1 MTTVIESPL
10 APSAKTRG
18 IGVRSVFRAEWR
30 KLVAQLSTRVL
41 ALVCLLG
48 PIAYVVVLKT
58 QSGVPTDALLGVWAH
73 SSGFSVVFV
82 LLVFAGSWGFPVLA
96 GVAAGDSFAS
106 ESRYGTWK
114 TVLTRS
120 CTRRELFIGKVL
132 AVAALAEALVVL
144 LAFSS
149 IVSSLLLV
157 GHQPAVGVSGN
168 VMSAGHAMLAVL
180 ASWLWVMV
188 PVLAFT
194 ALAVLFS
201 VATSSG
207 IAGVLGPVLVGFAMQ
222 LLALVGGS
230 TWAHFLLVGSAF
242 DGWHAFISDHPYYRP
257 LLVSAA
263 VSVGWTV
270 ASLAAAWLILRR
282 REFDGAGDARPTDW
296 SRLLRVVVGS
306 IAALVLVA
314 YACTWGPTGITEQRL
329 ENSVNATFGRLTVYQ
344 QQLLGRVVPANASL
358 KSFVSCIRRGHT
370 SRGPGDDWACSLQI
384 YAPNAAGSNITQF
397 HVNYEVAVQS
407 NGCYRAEGP
416 PAFIG
421 QRTMT
426 VAGGREVVNPLF
438 IFYGCFDTL

>member
-1 MTTVIESPL
+1 VTALIESPP
-10 APSAKTRG
+10 ASTRADG
-18 IGVRSVFRAEWR
+18 VGVRSVFRAEWR
-30 KLVAQLSTRVL
+30 KLTAQLSTRVL

-106 ESRYGTWK
+106 ESRHGTWK

-120 CTRRELFIGKVL
+120 CTRRELFVGKVL
-132 AVAALAEALVVL
+132 AVTALTEALVVL
-144 LAFSS
+144 LAFSTV
-149 IVSSLLLV
+149 VSSVLIV

-168 VMSAGHAMLAVL
+168 VMSASHALFAVL
-180 ASWLWVMV
+180 VSWLWEMV

-194 ALAVLFS
+194 GLAVLFS
-201 VATSSG
+201 VATASG
-207 IAGVLGPVLVGFAMQ
+207 IAGVLGPVLVGYSMQ

-230 TWAHFLLVGSAF
+230 KWAHFLLVGSAF
-242 DGWHAFISDHPYYRP
+242 DGWHTFASAHPYYRQ

-263 VSVGWTV
+263 VSIGWTV
-270 ASLAAAWLILRR
+270 ATLGAAWLILRR
-282 REFDGAGDARPTDW
+282 REFDSSGESRATDW
-296 SRLLRVVVGS
+296 PRLLRGVVVS
-306 IAALVLVA
+306 IAALVLA
-314 YACTWGPTGITEQRL
+314 AFACTWGPTGITEQRL
-329 ENSVNATFGRLTVYQ
+329 ENSIDRTFGNLTIYQ
-344 QQLLGRVVPANASL
+344 QQLLGRAVPPHASL
-358 KSFVSCIRRGHT
+358 RSFTSCLRRGHA

-384 YAPNAAGSNITQF
+384 FAPNSAGSNITQF
-397 HVNYEVAVQS
+397 HVTYEVEVQS

-421 QRTMT
+421 QRTLA

-438 IFYGCFDTL
+438 IMYGCFNTL

>member
-1 MTTVIESPL
+1 MTTHIESPT
-10 APSAKTRG
+10 APAVRG
-18 IGVRSVFRAEWR
+18 GAGLRPVFRTEWR
-30 KLVAQLSTRVL
+30 KLAAQLSTRVL

-58 QSGVPTDALLGVWAH
+58 QGGVPTDALLGVWAH
-73 SSGFSVVFV
+73 SSGFSVIFV

-120 CTRRELFIGKVL
+120 CTRQELFIGKVL
-132 AVAALAEALVVL
+132 AVTALTEALVVL

-149 IVSSLLLV
+149 IISSLLLV

-168 VMSAGHAMLAVL
+168 VMPAGHALVAVL

-201 VATSSG
+201 VATASG
-207 IAGVLGPVLVGFAMQ
+207 IAGVLGPILVGFAMQ

-230 TWAHFLLVGSAF
+230 TWTHFLLVGSAF
-242 DGWHAFISDHPYYRP
+242 DGWHAFISEHPYYKP

-263 VSVGWTV
+263 VSLGWTV
-270 ASLAAAWLILRR
+270 ASLGAAWLILRR
-282 REFDGAGDARPTDW
+282 REFDGGADAGATSWR
-296 SRLLRVVVGS
+296 RLLGIVVGFVG
-306 IAALVLVA
+306 ALVLVG

-329 ENSVNATFGRLTVYQ
+329 ENSLNRTFGNLTVYQ
-344 QQLLGRVVPANASL
+344 QELLGRAVPPHASL
-358 KSFVSCIRRGHT
+358 TSFVACVRRGHT

-384 YAPNAAGSNITQF
+384 YAPGSAGSNITQF
-397 HVNYEVAVQS
+397 HVNYEVDVQS
-407 NGCYRAEGP
+407 DGCYRAEGP
-416 PAFIG
+416 PSFIG

-426 VAGGREVVNPLF
+426 VAHGREVVNPLF
-438 IFYGCFDTL
+438 IIYGCFDTL